1 MFHFLIFNLPVCLAD
16 EVGALV
22 FDPGHYS
29 FRAGYAGED
38 IPKAEIPSV
47 ATYINELS
55 DHAMDIDSNPPP
67 PRKYLIDNPALHVP
81 RKNGEIQSFLKDCM
95 SMFYF
100 YFIYLLN
107 CNN

>member
-1 MFHFLIFNLPVCLAD
+1 VITD

-47 ATYINELS
+47 ATYVNELG
-55 DHAMDIDSNPPP
+55 DNAMDIDSNVAP

-81 RKNGEIQSFLKDCM
+81 RKNGEIQTFLKDCM
-95 SMFYF
+95 SKISYF
-100 YFIYLLN
+100 VSTA
-107 CNN
+107 

>member
-1 MFHFLIFNLPVCLAD
+1 MWHHIFGHLFSD

-47 ATYINELS
+47 GTYVSELG
-55 DHAMDIDSNPPP
+55 DIAMDTDSNQPP

-81 RKNGEIQSFLKDCM
+81 RKNGEIQTFLKDGM
-95 SMFYF
+95 SKSLVFF
-100 YFIYLLN
+100 CVFILV
-107 CNN
+107 